1 MDRLN
6 LILKMTVLLITGF
19 ISMQGVFGQTGN
31 QQISGVVTDEYGEP
45 LIGVSIVI
53 KGTSTGVISDLDGSY
68 SISAA
73 PGSILVY
80 TSLGMR
86 PEERTVGKSSIMN
99 VTLATN
105 AELMDEVVVTAFA
118 TQKKVNV
125 TGAISSVSGEDI
137 LSAPVSNISNAL
149 VGVTPGISAVQ
160 TGGEPGRNQAD
171 ITIRGVATYGSSAPL
186 IVIDGVEQAAEQAF
200 TAFNTLDPND
210 IVSISVLKD
219 ASSTA
224 VYGIR
229 AANGVIIVT
238 TKRGEIGR
246 PKISF
251 NANYGFTKATQLQK
265 GISSAQWAS
274 MRNEAIY
281 NEINGFGDTSLQ
293 GALYD
298 EADLWKFRNNR
309 DFLPGE
315 VDAMSWLSDAQK
327 QQLKN
332 SDALYYGSHD
342 LYSEQ
347 FGEYGP
353 QWQANVN
360 ISGGTE
366 KVKYFVSVGYFN
378 QQGIT
383 QRIKYYGADSSSS
396 FERYNFRTNV
406 DMDIIKNTTISV
418 DISGQFGTT
427 KGPGVGSDPDDIE
440 GRYTAIMQYIYDGNP
455 FMTPG
460 IIDGHLISGFD
471 RPAGSVQQVL
481 YEKTASTVGDQ
492 NAVYNLLTA
501 GTGTTFNSLL
511 NGTLKLRHQFNYL
524 LDGLSLQ
531 ASINY
536 QDNYNKYVTVSPS
549 IPSYQ
554 VRRSADNPN
563 ELEYFGGS
571 LSPASFSSTAYS
583 NWNKLYLDA
592 GLYYNNTFN
601 GHSVGAL
608 ILWKAS
614 MYTMPNDSHNTPSG
628 IMGLVGRVTY
638 DYRQRYMAE
647 FNMGYNGTEQFAE
660 GKRFGFFPAF
670 SLGWVPTNEPFFPKN
685 DILTF
690 LKIRGSYG
698 EVGNDMLGSSRY
710 LYLPNTY
717 SLDRL
722 GYYLGT
728 SDGSSEN
735 AYYAGATEE
744 SIGNP
749 NVTWEKARKYDIGA
763 ELRFFNDRLYAN
775 FDYFHEDRRNILTR
789 LGIIPGT
796 YGVSAD
802 KIPPV
807 NVGVTKNHGY
817 EVIVGW
823 KDRVGNFSYEIEANY
838 SYARNK
844 IIYKA
849 EAPNPYDWMN
859 ETGHSIGQ
867 SYGLKTD
874 GLYDTV
880 EELNSRPYNTF
891 TGGRATLGDI
901 KYIDL
906 NGDGLIDN
914 KDYAPIGY
922 PNRPLSAF
930 GLRLGFHYKG
940 WDLNMLF
947 SGTAQGSFYIRRISI
962 PYYKNAGNA
971 FKWQYDGRWTPEKY
985 AAGETITYPRATYNA
1000 TTTSHNFLDSDY
1012 WMIPNDHFKLKNIEL
1027 GYTLPSRLLKKAKIS
1042 SVRFYAT
1049 GNNVYTFFSRLK
1061 KIGIDPET
1069 KSTENY
1075 SYVYPITSTFIL
1087 GVTIQY

>member
-511 NGTLKLRHQFNYL
+511 N
-524 LDGLSLQ
+524 
-531 ASINY
+531 
-536 QDNYNKYVTVSPS
+536 VT
-549 IPSYQ
+549 
-554 VRRSADNPN
+554 
-563 ELEYFGGS
+563 
-571 LSPASFSSTAYS
+571 T
-583 NWNKLYLDA
+583 
-592 GLYYNNTFN
+592 
-601 GHSVGAL
+601 
-608 ILWKAS
+608 
-614 MYTMPNDSHNTPSG
+614 
-628 IMGLVGRVTY
+628 
-638 DYRQRYMAE
+638 
-647 FNMGYNGTEQFAE
+647 NM
-660 GKRFGFFPAF
+660 
-670 SLGWVPTNEPFFPKN
+670 
-685 DILTF
+685 
-690 LKIRGSYG
+690 
-698 EVGNDMLGSSRY
+698 SRY
-710 LYLPNTY
+710 LRPF
-717 SLDRL
+717 RL
-722 GYYLGT
+722 IRSGEVPTIRTNL
-728 SDGSSEN
+728 
-735 AYYAGATEE
+735 
-744 SIGNP
+744 
-749 NVTWEKARKYDIGA
+749 
-763 ELRFFNDRLYAN
+763 
-775 FDYFHEDRRNILTR
+775 NI
-789 LGIIPGT
+789 
-796 YGVSAD
+796 S
-802 KIPPV
+802 
-807 NVGVTKNHGY
+807 
-817 EVIVGW
+817 
-823 KDRVGNFSYEIEANY
+823 
-838 SYARNK
+838 
-844 IIYKA
+844 
-849 EAPNPYDWMN
+849 EAPCLRHRSLQRPIP
-859 ETGHSIGQ
+859 TG
-867 SYGLKTD
+867 T
-874 GLYDTV
+874 
-880 EELNSRPYNTF
+880 NC
-891 TGGRATLGDI
+891 TLM
-901 KYIDL
+901 
-906 NGDGLIDN
+906 
-914 KDYAPIGY
+914 
-922 PNRPLSAF
+922 R
-930 GLRLGFHYKG
+930 GF
-940 WDLNMLF
+940 
-947 SGTAQGSFYIRRISI
+947 
-962 PYYKNAGNA
+962 
-971 FKWQYDGRWTPEKY
+971 
-985 AAGETITYPRATYNA
+985 TITT
-1000 TTTSHNFLDSDY
+1000 H
-1012 WMIPNDHFKLKNIEL
+1012 
-1027 GYTLPSRLLKKAKIS
+1027 
-1042 SVRFYAT
+1042 
-1049 GNNVYTFFSRLK
+1049 
-1061 KIGIDPET
+1061 
-1069 KSTENY
+1069 ST
-1075 SYVYPITSTFIL
+1075 
-1087 GVTIQY
+1087 VTA